1 MNMPVNKIA
10 KSRAS
15 IAIVAVILLVAIIGV
30 RLLELCLFRFD
41 EYQKKVIDQLTTE
54 IKVSADRGLIYDA
67 NMNVLASNYTVYDI
81 SVSPSRINALVNEE
95 KFHSVW
101 SKYYPDSPVS
111 SVGDVIADF
120 LALTLD
126 MDRDTIASKIS
137 KKQTLYATV
146 KKGVEAED
154 AEPIMEFVDKLG
166 LDDQIFIKPASK
178 RYYPYS
184 TLASHTIGFTGTDS
198 NGLYGIEYYYDS
210 ILSGTDG
217 KYIIARDAYGNEM
230 PFDYESYIE
239 AVDGNSVVTT
249 IDMRVQAV
257 LEKYL
262 KESSERFDTKNSV
275 SGIVMDINTGAIL
288 AMGSYPDFNLNS
300 PFELSDYY
308 MNILLSEGL
317 EEGSDKY
324 NERLGQLRTEMW
336 KNKAVN
342 TVYMPGSTFK
352 IITVA
357 TTLEEKIAN
366 LTEQFYCSGSHL
378 VPGYNRPIKCHKVY
392 GHGSQTL
399 GLGLQNSCNPVM
411 MTLAERMGANT
422 FYEYFK
428 NFGYLEKTGIDL
440 PGEQKGI
447 FYSEN
452 AFGPVDLAC
461 ASFGQNFGI
470 SMLQHIVGISAAVNG
485 GNLVVPHIMD
495 KIIDADGNVV
505 QSFDNTV
512 RRQVISQS
520 TSDTICD
527 ILGDLTATQQN
538 SKYAYVAGYRVGAKT
553 GTTEKTDKRDEN
565 GEATLRVGSCV
576 AFAPADDPK
585 YIILIVNDEPTYA
598 PGSGDQYGSNN
609 AAPYA
614 SMIFEEIL
622 PMLGVEPVYT
632 EEELKTI
639 TINVGNYVGNSRS
652 NVEYVLNTLGCEY
665 ELVGDGNRV
674 TAQTPAAGTSFTK
687 SSGKI
692 ILYMGTEASKTEYT
706 VPDVVGMNA
715 ASANQLI
722 INSGFAVK
730 INGVKNFGLGA
741 DVRVLSQSPAAGT
754 KLKEGEVVSISVA
767 YKFTEEE

>member
-1 MNMPVNKIA
+1 MPRNKRIAGWRVNLAIA
-10 KSRAS
+10 
-15 IAIVAVILLVAIIGV
+15 AVILVVAIIAA
-30 RLLELCLFRFD
+30 RLLELCLFKFD
-41 EYQKKVIDQLTTE
+41 EYQQKVIDQLTTE

-81 SVSPSRINALVNEE
+81 SVSPSRINALVTES
-95 KFHSVW
+95 KFHEIW
-101 SKYYPDSPVS
+101 TKYYPDSPVTS
-111 SVGDVIADF
+111 LSDVISDF
-120 LALTLD
+120 LSETLGLD
-126 MDRDTIASKIS
+126 KGAVSAKIS
-137 KKQTLYATV
+137 KKKTLYATI
-146 KKGVEAED
+146 KKGVD
-154 AEPIMEFVDKLG
+154 ADTATRVREFVEKLG
-166 LDDQIFIKPASK
+166 LDDQVFVKPASK

-184 TLASHTIGFTGTDS
+184 SLASHTIGFTGTDN
-198 NGLYGIEYYYDS
+198 NGLYGIEYYYDE

-239 AVDGNSVVTT
+239 AVNGSSVVTT

-262 KESSERFDTKNSV
+262 KEASQRFGTQNGV
-275 SGIVMDINTGAIL
+275 SGIVMDVNTGAIL
-288 AMGSYPDFNLNS
+288 AMGTYPDFDLNA
-300 PFELSDYY
+300 PFD
-308 MNILLSEGL
+308 LSEYYQSILDASML
-317 EEGSDKY
+317 EENTPKY
-324 NERLGQLRTEMW
+324 NEKLGTLRTEMW
-336 KNKAVN
+336 RNKSVN

-357 TTLEEKIAN
+357 TTLEEKLAT
-366 LTEQFYCSGSHL
+366 LKDSFSCTGSYF
-378 VPGYNRPIKCHKVY
+378 VPGYNRPIHCHKLS
-392 GHGSQTL
+392 GHGNQTYAE
-399 GLGLQNSCNPVM
+399 GLQNSCNPVM
-411 MTLAERMGANT
+411 MQLAERIGEET
-422 FYEYFK
+422 FYDYFS

-440 PGEQKGI
+440 PGEQKGV
-447 FYSEN
+447 FYSES

-485 GNLVVPHIMD
+485 GNLVVPHVLD
-495 KIIDADGNVV
+495 KVIDAEGNVIE
-505 QSFDNTV
+505 SYGSSI
-512 RRQVISQS
+512 RRQVISES
-520 TSDTICD
+520 TSKEIRT
-527 ILGDLTATQQN
+527 ILGNLTATEQS
-538 SKYAYVAGYRVGAKT
+538 SKYAYVAGYKVGAKT

-614 SMIFEEIL
+614 GMIFEEIL
-622 PMLGVEPVYT
+622 PMLGLEPEYT
-632 EEELKTI
+632 EEELKSI

-652 NVEYVLNTLGCEY
+652 TAEYYLNALGCQY
-665 ELVGDGNRV
+665 EFVGDGNKV
-674 TAQTPAAGTSFTK
+674 TAQSPAAGASFTK

-692 ILYMGTEASKTEYT
+692 TLYMGTEAQKSEYT
-706 VPDVVGMNA
+706 VPDVVGMSA

-730 INGVKNFGLGA
+730 INGIKDFGLGA

-754 KLKEGEVVSISVA
+754 RLRVGEVVSISVA
-767 YKFTEEE
+767 HKFTSEE

>member
-1 MNMPVNKIA
+1 MPRNNRIA
-10 KSRAS
+10 RWRANA
-15 IAIVAVILLVAIIGV
+15 AIIVVILVVALIAA

-54 IKVSADRGLIYDA
+54 IKVSANRGLIYDA

-81 SVSPSRINALVNEE
+81 SVSPSRINSLLTEE
-95 KFHSVW
+95 KFHEIW
-101 SKYYPDSPVS
+101 TKYYPDSQVAR
-111 SVGDVIADF
+111 VTDVISDF
-120 LALTLD
+120 LAETLD
-126 MDRDTIASKIS
+126 LDKESVASKIS
-137 KKQTLYATV
+137 KKKTLYATI
-146 KKGVEAED
+146 KKGVD
-154 AEPIMEFVDKLG
+154 ADSAATVMEFVEKLG
-166 LDDQIFIKPASK
+166 LDDQIFVKPASK

-184 TLASHTIGFTGTDS
+184 TLASHTLGFTGTDN
-198 NGLYGIEYYYDS
+198 NGLYGIEYYYDE

-262 KESSERFDTKNSV
+262 KESSQRFNSQNGV

-288 AMGSYPDFNLNS
+288 AMGSYPDFDLNS
-300 PFELSDYY
+300 PFELSEYY
-308 MNILLSEGL
+308 RNILADSGF
-317 EEGSDKY
+317 EEGTAKY
-324 NERLGQLRTEMW
+324 NEKLGQLRTEMW
-336 KNKAVN
+336 KNKSVN

-357 TTLEEKIAN
+357 TTLEEKLAN
-366 LTEQFYCSGSHL
+366 LTESFYCSGSHL
-378 VPGYNRPIKCHKVY
+378 VPGYNRPIKCHKIY

-399 GLGLQNSCNPVM
+399 ALGLQNSCNPVM
-411 MTLAERMGANT
+411 MTLAERMGAST

-440 PGEQKGI
+440 PGEQKGV

-452 AFGPVDLAC
+452 SFGTVDLAC

-485 GNLVVPHIMD
+485 GNLVVPHVLD
-495 KIIDADGNVV
+495 KVIDAEGNVIE
-505 QSFDNTV
+505 SYETTV

-520 TSDTICD
+520 TSDEICN
-527 ILGDLTATQQN
+527 ILGDLTASQQT

-614 SMIFEEIL
+614 GMIFEEIL

-639 TINVGNYVGNSRS
+639 TVSVGNYVGNTRS
-652 NVEYVLNTLGCEY
+652 HAEYVLGELGCEY
-665 ELVGDGNRV
+665 EFVGDGNKV
-674 TAQTPAAGTSFTK
+674 TAQSPTAGATFTK

-692 ILYMGTEASKTEYT
+692 TLYMGTEDDASEYT

-754 KLKEGEVVSISVA
+754 KLKAGEVVTVSVA